1 MPYDLRTR
9 LCSVGEAQGIVA
21 ANIAQMPAQRVA
33 LAHAL
38 GRVLAQDVR
47 APIALPPFDRAAVD
61 GFAVAAR
68 STFGARP
75 DSPKRLRIT
84 KRLKIN
90 SGEAFE
96 IATGAPMP
104 AGADAVVMVEDAVA
118 EGGSVFVQ
126 RALPALKN
134 VSLAG
139 EDVVRGSIV
148 LKRGKRLAAQDVAM
162 LAALG
167 MRGISA
173 SKKPRIAIASSGN
186 EIARPGKVLKRDQV
200 YDANYYSLSSLCAGL
215 GADVLDL
222 GIVADDE
229 RSIASAIN
237 SARACDALVFSGA
250 SSVGRKDLLGR
261 ALQKRGKL
269 LFHGVAMRPGE
280 PAGFALAPMPVFTL
294 PGFPVAAFV
303 AFLALVRPAICRML
317 GCGVQRRMVAG
328 TLTQKVSS
336 AIGRRDF
343 VRVRIRHANGK
354 TLVEPVHAS
363 GAGLL
368 HTLVEAHA
376 LLEVP
381 ENVEG
386 YARGENVWVEL
397 L

>member
-1 MPYDLRTR
+1 MPYNLRRR
-9 LCSVGEAQGIVA
+9 LCSVGEARGMIA
-21 ANIAQMPAQRVA
+21 GNIAQMPAQRVA

-75 DSPKRLRIT
+75 DSPRRLRIT
-84 KRLKIN
+84 KRRKIN
-90 SGEAFE
+90 AGEAFE

-104 AGADAVVMVEDAVA
+104 AGADAVVMIEDTLA

-139 EDVVRGSIV
+139 EDAARGSVV
-148 LKRGKRLAAQDVAM
+148 LKRGRRLAAQDVAM

-167 MRGISA
+167 MRSISA

-186 EIARPGKVLKRDQV
+186 EIARPSRALKRGQV

-222 GIVADDE
+222 GIVRDDE
-229 RSIASAIN
+229 RDIMRAIK
-237 SARACDALVFSGA
+237 RAAGCDMLLFSGA
-250 SSVGRKDLLGR
+250 SSVGRKDLLAR
-261 ALQKRGKL
+261 VLQKRGRV

-280 PAGFALAPMPVFTL
+280 PAGFALAPLPVFTL

-317 GCGVQRRMVAG
+317 GCEAQRVMVAG

-336 AIGRRDF
+336 SIGRRDY
-343 VRVRIRHANGK
+343 VRVRIKHANGK
-354 TLVEPVHAS
+354 MLVEPVHSS

-386 YARGENVWVEL
+386 YARGESVWVEL